1 MQHTTL
7 LLLFFAIV
15 GLSGCVTKNPPMI
28 EHRLY
33 VQKES
38 IAAPSQG
45 ACQQKDIKVSLAF
58 AKSALMSQKMRY
70 VEDNFHEYAFAHS
83 EWAQSPNRALTQE
96 IYENI
101 RDSALFRSVQNHN
114 SRSKSDYILESN
126 IEEFVQHFD
135 EELEHSYAVVRLSF
149 VLIDAKSSKVMES
162 LSLEKRVQSETL
174 DAQGGVK
181 ALSQALQ
188 EVLGEQRVWLQKV
201 CQ

>member
-1 MQHTTL
+1 MKHTTL
-7 LLLFFAIV
+7 LFLFVILA
-15 GLSGCVTKNPPMI
+15 LSGCGTKNPPMV

-33 VQKES
+33 VQKQS
-38 IAAPSQG
+38 VAAPSQRS
-45 ACQQKDIKVSLAF
+45 CQQKDIKVALAF

-70 VEDNFHEYAFAHS
+70 VQGDFFEYAFSNS

-96 IYENI
+96 IFENI
-101 RDSALFRSVQNHN
+101 RDSSLFRSVQNHN

-135 EELEHSYAVVRLSF
+135 ENQEESYGVVRLSF
-149 VLIDAKSSKVMES
+149 VLIDAKSSKVVES
-162 LSLEKRVQSETL
+162 LHLHKRVKSESD
-174 DAQGGVK
+174 DAKGGVK

-188 EVLGEQRVWLQKV
+188 EALAQQSVWLQKV